1 VSLQVA
7 GHQTERY
14 RIDTTVYE
22 GPLDL
27 LLELIERAELD
38 ITTLAIAQVT
48 DQYLVYLRGMREH
61 DAAEV
66 SAFLVMAARLL
77 QIKSAALLPRPPIS
91 DHAPS
96 DEDDAE
102 ALARQLIEYRRFK
115 QISEWLGGRETA
127 NQRTYLRLA
136 PPPFKVEA
144 RLDLSNVT
152 LADLV
157 AAGRLVFASQ
167 PNLPALSRVVSFSRI
182 TIRDKINSIL
192 DTLRHSAQSN
202 FRAILSNRSRVEI
215 VVTFLALLELIK
227 RRVVEARQDS
237 LFAEIKFD
245 KVGDLDNQEVSD
257 LDFEE

>member
-1 VSLQVA
+1 
-7 GHQTERY
+7 
-14 RIDTTVYE
+14 
-22 GPLDL
+22 
-27 LLELIERAELD
+27 
-38 ITTLAIAQVT
+38 
-48 DQYLVYLRGMREH
+48 
-61 DAAEV
+61 
-66 SAFLVMAARLL
+66 
-77 QIKSAALLPRPPIS
+77 
-91 DHAPS
+91 
-96 DEDDAE
+96 
-102 ALARQLIEYRRFK
+102 
-115 QISEWLGGRETA
+115 
-127 NQRTYLRLA
+127 
-136 PPPFKVEA
+136 
-144 RLDLSNVT
+144 VT